1 MDSFANSVKK
11 PPFVT
16 YPTAALLPP
25 YHGSMGATIY
35 ASATAMATTCEV
47 LVHGLEDMQGGAK
60 SGTYEGSHGFPSCPE
75 LVDHCNNSDV
85 FVFPPIW
92 DEAFGCTPVEAM
104 AAGIPVV
111 ATRSGAIVETIAD
124 GETGFR
130 VEKNDSGALPS
141 AILRLLDDDS
151 LRETIGRTGRRR
163 ALQHLH
169 LNDIADAMCNR
180 YRALGNELHWN
191 GAE

>member
-11 PPFVT
+11 PPLVT
-16 YPTAALLPP
+16 YPTA
-25 YHGSMGATIY
+25 
-35 ASATAMATTCEV
+35 MAPTCEE

-75 LVDHCNNSDV
+75 LVDHCN
-85 FVFPPIW
+85 
-92 DEAFGCTPVEAM
+92 
-104 AAGIPVV
+104 
-111 ATRSGAIVETIAD
+111 
-124 GETGFR
+124 
-130 VEKNDSGALPS
+130 
-141 AILRLLDDDS
+141 DS

-163 ALQHLH
+163 ALQHFH
-169 LNDIADAMCNR
+169 LNHIAGAMCNR